1 MHHRFLKCLFFLG
14 WVLTPPMATAE
25 NWLMLNANAEATDY
39 FDTTSVKRISDSLPY
54 ISYAIKTQYHQ
65 PQNITHHKTYTTTIA
80 EIKID
85 CMGNRFALVKADYY
99 DEHQQLIDS
108 DQLTKDNWQKMT
120 ADSMMNSMLRAGCYM
135 VGYRNEL

>member
-54 ISYAIKTQYHQ
+54 IIPI
-65 PQNITHHKTYTTTIA
+65 PQNNIQYNQLNNIIESHA
-80 EIKID
+80 E
-85 CMGNRFALVKADYY
+85 
-99 DEHQQLIDS
+99 
-108 DQLTKDNWQKMT
+108 KDP
-120 ADSMMNSMLRAGCYM
+120 
-135 VGYRNEL
+135 